1 MKTITFGRW
10 LDLAA
15 GVAVQAGAVL
25 PAGKP
30 RRFQIEAYDGGP
42 LPVAGFDHPVIVD
55 LATLECPE
63 SMPLLIDHTATV
75 EATLGSTD
83 LIENNG
89 RTLNIAGV
97 VTATST
103 MAMNVVAQSDKGQRW
118 QASIGVRVGTI
129 QEVQAGQL
137 IIVNG
142 QQFRGPVLVARG
154 SQMYETSVLP
164 AGADWTTTVNLAA
177 RAALLKG
184 SAIMPTFEEWLASIG
199 VDPAK
204 LNGPSAAAFQ
214 QTYDAMQN
222 PQPPAA
228 PPVAPPVPP
237 VSAAPVAVPVAQPV
251 SPAQVAAK
259 MGDDLTA
266 TLRARHAKEIER
278 ITAIEAVTS
287 AWPAIRA
294 TAIKDNWEPIKAEN
308 AVLREE
314 NKISKGPR
322 SSGSGKTELNG
333 LVLEAAVCMTRKIPG
348 HEKQYSD
355 QTLQAAHDQFRH
367 GIGLQQL
374 FLTAAAQNGYNAGH
388 GERITTGNLR
398 AILRAA
404 FPTDINAGFSTVS
417 LPGIFSNVANKE
429 LLAGYVE
436 EDTTWKEIATI
447 KSVSDFKAVTSYR
460 MLDDMEYEQLGPAGQ
475 IKHGTLSEESYT
487 RQANT
492 FAKMFVLTRTDIIND
507 DMSALDDLRNRIG
520 RGAGK
525 KLNKVFWTEF
535 LSDASTFWTTAR
547 TNYITGATANLGTD
561 GVGLGLGVTAF
572 RKMTSPSADG
582 TKHVNAGK
590 GEPGVIRNG
599 AGGRPE
605 ILLVPPE
612 LESIA
617 ETLYRNTNLGAV
629 ANSSANIYANKYKP
643 VVVWQLSD
651 SAYTNYST
659 TAWYLLNSPGYLAP
673 ISVSFLNGAES
684 PTVESAEADF
694 NTLGVQFR
702 GYHDFGC
709 DQAEYLAGIKS
720 KGAA

>member
-1 MKTITFGRW
+1 MKTLAMNRDV
-10 LDLAA
+10 DLRA
-15 GVAVQAGAVL
+15 GVA
-25 PAGKP
+25 PAGVMPSDKP

-42 LPVAGFDHPVIVD
+42 LPVAGFEYPVIVN
-55 LATLECPE
+55 LASLECPA

-83 LIENNG
+83 IIENNG
-89 RTLNIAGV
+89 QTLNISGL
-97 VTATST
+97 VTATSQ
-103 MAMNVVAQSDKGQRW
+103 MALNVVAQSDKGQRW
-118 QASIGVRVGTI
+118 QASIGVRVGRI
-129 QEVQAGQL
+129 QEIAAGQ
-137 IIVNG
+137 IIAVNG
-142 QQFRGPVLVARG
+142 QQFRGPVLVAHE

-222 PQPPAA
+222 PAPEAPMPAAA
-228 PPVAPPVPP
+228 PPVA
-237 VSAAPVAVPVAQPV
+237 AAPVPVAQPV
-251 SPAQVAAK
+251 NPAQIAAK

-266 TLRARHAKEIER
+266 ALRARHAKEIER
-278 ITAIEAVTS
+278 ITAIESVTT
-287 AWPAIRA
+287 AWPSIRA

-322 SSGSGKTELNG
+322 SAGGSKSTELTG
-333 LVLEAAVCMTRKIPG
+333 QVLEAAVCMTRKIPG

-355 QTLQAAHDQFRH
+355 QTLQAAHDQFKH

-374 FLTAAAQNGYNAGH
+374 FLTAAAQNGYNVGH
-388 GERITTGNLR
+388 GERVGTSNLR
-398 AILRAA
+398 AVLRAA
-404 FPTDINAGFSTVS
+404 FPTDINAAFSTVS
-417 LPGIFSNVANKE
+417 LPGIFSNIANKE
-429 LLAGYVE
+429 LLAGYIE
-436 EDTTWKEIATI
+436 EDTTWKEVATI
-447 KSVSDFKAVTSYR
+447 KSVSDFKTVTSYR

-547 TNYITGATANLGTD
+547 TNYITGATSNLGSD

-572 RKMTSPSADG
+572 RKMTSPTADG
-582 TKHVNAGK
+582 SKKLNAGN
-590 GEPGVIRNG
+590 GEPGNVRNG

-617 ETLYRNTNLGAV
+617 ETLYRNTNIGAV

-673 ISVSFLNGAES
+673 ISVSFLNGSES

-709 DQAEYLAGIKS
+709 DQAEYLAGVKS

>member
-1 MKTITFGRW
+1 MNRDV
-10 LDLAA
+10 DLRA
-15 GVAVQAGAVL
+15 GIAPTGVM
-25 PAGKP
+25 PADRP

-42 LPVAGFDHPVIVD
+42 LPVAGFEHPVIVD
-55 LATLECPE
+55 LATLECPA

-83 LIENNG
+83 VIENNG
-89 RTLNIAGV
+89 RTLSISGL
-97 VTATST
+97 VTATSQ
-103 MAMNVVAQSDKGQRW
+103 MALNVVAQSDKGQRW

-129 QEVQAGQL
+129 QDVPAGQM
-137 IIVNG
+137 IAVNG
-142 QQFRGPVLVARG
+142 QQFRGPVLVAHN

-184 SAIMPTFEEWLASIG
+184 TATMPTFEEWLDSLG
-199 VDPAK
+199 VDVATADEASK
-204 LNGPSAAAFQ
+204 AALMLA
-214 QTYDAMQN
+214 YDAMQN
-222 PQPPAA
+222 PAPAPAVAPAA
-228 PPVAPPVPP
+228 APMA
-237 VSAAPVAVPVAQPV
+237 AAPVAPAVN
-251 SPAQVAAK
+251 PAQVAAR
-259 MGDDLTA
+259 MADELTA

-278 ITAIEAVTS
+278 ITAIESVTA
-287 AWPAIRA
+287 AWPSIRA

-322 SSGSGKTELNG
+322 SAGGSKATELTG
-333 LVLEAAVCMTRKIPG
+333 QVLEAAVCMTRKIPG

-374 FLTAAAQNGYNAGH
+374 FLTAAAQNGYNVGH
-388 GERITTGNLR
+388 GERVGTSNLR
-398 AILRAA
+398 AVLRAA
-404 FPTDINAGFSTVS
+404 FPTDVNAAFSTVS
-417 LPGIFSNVANKE
+417 LPGIFSNIANKE

-436 EDTTWKEIATI
+436 EDTTWKEVASI
-447 KSVSDFKAVTSYR
+447 KSVSDFKTVTSYR

-475 IKHGTLSEESYT
+475 IKHGTISEESYT

-535 LSDASTFWTTAR
+535 LADASTFWTTAR
-547 TNYITGATANLGTD
+547 TNYITGATSNLGTD

-572 RKMTSPSADG
+572 RKMTSPTADG
-582 TKHVNAGK
+582 SKKLNAGN
-590 GEPGVIRNG
+590 GEPGNVRNG

-617 ETLYRNTNLGAV
+617 ETLYRNTNIGAV

-673 ISVSFLNGAES
+673 ISVSFLNGSES

-709 DQAEYLAGIKS
+709 DQAEYLAGVKS